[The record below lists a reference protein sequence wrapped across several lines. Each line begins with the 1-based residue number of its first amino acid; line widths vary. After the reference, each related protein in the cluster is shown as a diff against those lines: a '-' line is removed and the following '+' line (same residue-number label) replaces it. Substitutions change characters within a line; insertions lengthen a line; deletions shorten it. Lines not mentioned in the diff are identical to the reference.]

1 MSGNKLAEVYA
12 IFNPREPLKGDKLKY
27 YVDRGSGLERVVW
40 EIQSSREPLKII
52 FPAIRGNG
60 NTTELNKLAEN
71 IKRADEIFVVMFV
84 AKDKLDLVSINYVY
98 LLLSVGIEIHNAVSE
113 QVEPDPEL
121 EKALGNWSEKV
132 VESIKGEKEEL
143 EVGVGFNAIL
153 KLLGKMK
160 TETTTR
166 EIVRRVVE
174 PRLSDLIELV
184 NGVVAYA
191 EEKLGKKILVII
203 DDLDKMAP
211 KQAEELF
218 YGYSTVLT
226 GLDCNLIYTM
236 PRALMFSDKYQWI
249 IRFYDNDIKIPNIAL
264 FDRDANRNNANW
276 KTMRE
281 IVEKRTKEQGLPL
294 QTLISDEALE
304 LAIEMSGG
312 VIHDFIRIIRES
324 AVKAYENSR
333 DRIEKEDVDAYV
345 VDLRNDYLRILTGK
359 DFDLLRAVRD
369 KHKKTDADRFREL
382 LFNLAILEY
391 LDPKGELWYNV
402 HPVVKGVLD

>member
-1 MSGNKLAEVYA
+1 
-12 IFNPREPLKGDKLKY
+12 
-27 YVDRGSGLERVVW
+27 
-40 EIQSSREPLKII
+40 
-52 FPAIRGNG
+52 
-60 NTTELNKLAEN
+60 
-71 IKRADEIFVVMFV
+71 MFV
-84 AKDKLDLVSINYVY
+84 AKDKLDLVSINYVD

-121 EKALGNWSEKV
+121 EQALDNWSEKV
-132 VESIKGEKEEL
+132 VESMKGEKEEL
-143 EVGVGFNAIL
+143 EVGVGFTAIL

-249 IRFYDNDIKIPNIAL
+249 TKFYDNDIKIPNIAL
-264 FDRDANRNNANW
+264 FDRAANRNNANW

-281 IVEKRTKEQGLPL
+281 IAEKRMREQELPL

-312 VIHDFIRIIRES
+312 VIHDFIRILRES
-324 AVKAYENSR
+324 TVKAYENSR

-359 DFDLLRAVRD
+359 DFEILRAVTD
-369 KHKKTDADRFREL
+369 KHEKTDEDRFREL

-391 LDPKGELWYNV
+391 LDPEGELWYNV

>member
-1 MSGNKLAEVYA
+1 MRGNNLSEVYA
-12 IFNPREPLKGDKLKY
+12 IFNPREPLKGEKLKY
-27 YVDRGSGLERVVW
+27 YVDRGSRIERIVW
-40 EIQSSREPLKII
+40 EIKSSKEPLKII

-71 IKRADEIFVVMFV
+71 IKREDEIFLVMFV
-84 AKDKLDLVSINYVY
+84 AKDKLDMVSVNYVD
-98 LLLSVGIEIHNAVSE
+98 LLLSVGIEIHNAVSKH
-113 QVEPDPEL
+113 VEPDPEL

-143 EVGVGFNAIL
+143 EVGIGFNAIL

-160 TETTTR
+160 TEATTR
-166 EIVRRVVE
+166 EIVRKVVE

-236 PRALMFSDKYQWI
+236 PRALVFSDKYQWI

-264 FDRDANRNNANW
+264 FEMGGNRNDENW
-276 KTMRE
+276 RIMRE
-281 IVEKRTKEQGLPL
+281 IVEKRTKELGLPL
-294 QTLISDEALE
+294 QTLISEEALE

-324 AVKAYENSR
+324 AVKAYENNR
-333 DRIEKEDVDAYV
+333 NRIEKDDVNAYV

-359 DFDLLRAVRD
+359 DFDILRAVTD
-369 KHKKTDADRFREL
+369 KHEKTDADRFREL

-391 LDPKGELWYNV
+391 LDPKGELWYDV

>member
-1 MSGNKLAEVYA
+1 MSGNNLSEVYA

-27 YVDRGSGLERVVW
+27 YVDRGSGIERVVW
-40 EIQSSREPLKII
+40 EIQSSKEPLKII

-71 IKRADEIFVVMFV
+71 IKRADDIFVVMFV
-84 AKDKLDLVSINYVY
+84 AKDKLDLVSINYVD

-121 EKALGNWSEKV
+121 EQALDNWSEKV
-132 VESIKGEKEEL
+132 VESMKGEKEEL

-166 EIVRRVVE
+166 EVVRKVVE

-184 NGVVAYA
+184 NGVVAYT

-249 IRFYDNDIKIPNIAL
+249 TRFYDNDIKIPNIAL
-264 FDRDANRNNANW
+264 FDRAANRNNANW

-281 IVEKRTKEQGLPL
+281 IAEKRMREQELPL
-294 QTLISDEALE
+294 QTLISEEALE

-324 AVKAYENSR
+324 AVKAYENRR

-359 DFDLLRAVRD
+359 DFEILRAVTD
-369 KHKKTDADRFREL
+369 KHEKTDEDRFREL

-391 LDPKGELWYNV
+391 LDPEGELWYNV
-402 HPVVKGVLD
+402 HPVIKGVLD

>member
-1 MSGNKLAEVYA
+1 MRGNNLSEVYA
-12 IFNPREPLKGDKLKY
+12 IFNPREPLKGEKLKY
-27 YVDRGSGLERVVW
+27 YVDRGSRIERIVW
-40 EIQSSREPLKII
+40 EIKSSKEPLKII

-71 IKRADEIFVVMFV
+71 IKREDEIFVVMFV
-84 AKDKLDLVSINYVY
+84 AKDKLDMVSVNYVD
-98 LLLSVGIEIHNAVSE
+98 LLLSVGIEIHNAVSRH
-113 QVEPDPEL
+113 VEPDPEL
-121 EKALGNWSEKV
+121 EKALSNWSEKV
-132 VESIKGEKEEL
+132 VESIKGETEEL
-143 EVGVGFNAIL
+143 EVGIGFNAIL

-160 TETTTR
+160 TEATTR

-249 IRFYDNDIKIPNIAL
+249 IRFYDNDIKILNIAL
-264 FDRDANRNNANW
+264 FERGGNRNGENW
-276 KTMRE
+276 RIMRE

-294 QTLISDEALE
+294 QTLVSDEALE
-304 LAIEMSGG
+304 FAIGMSGG

-324 AVKAYENSR
+324 AVKAYENKR
-333 DRIEKEDVDAYV
+333 NRIEKEDVNAYV
-345 VDLRNDYLRILTGK
+345 IDLRNDYLRILTGK
-359 DFDLLRAVRD
+359 DFDILRAVTD
-369 KHKKTDADRFREL
+369 KHEKTDADRFREL

-391 LDPKGELWYNV
+391 LDPEGELWYDV